1 MTKVD
6 ECVPPNDKDKLIH
19 LLLEDLVKTS
29 GKRKRSPSAS
39 ESRSNKKRRMS
50 GGGEAACHAIC
61 LAVIALKLG
70 MTASAIF
77 VFYGSADEWLHSV
90 LGSTCSKN
98 PTTYV
103 FENMARVAMFQDSC
117 AVAADRY
124 QKNLNT
130 LIQNLGLSTIA
141 ISVASFRTYYKTVYD
156 LVKNATGCEGT
167 VPKHCAATSSKS
179 KNRKTKKTKGDS
191 VATADSSDESS
202 LSPGSMVS
210 NSSRKSS
217 KVRNA
222 SNTSSKESKVS
233 KKSINKTAKKSK
245 K

>member
-29 GKRKRSPSAS
+29 GKRKRSRSVS
-39 ESRSNKKRRMS
+39 NTRSNKRRRMS
-50 GGGEAACHAIC
+50 GGGQAACHAIC
-61 LAVIALKLG
+61 LAIIALKLG
-70 MTASAIF
+70 MSASAIF
-77 VFYGSADEWLHSV
+77 IFYGSADEWLHSV

-117 AVAADRY
+117 AVAAERY

-141 ISVASFRTYYKTVYD
+141 ISVATFRTYYKTVYD
-156 LVKNATGCEGT
+156 LVKEYTGCEGT
-167 VPKHCAATSSKS
+167 APKHCAATSSASKTRKS
-179 KNRKTKKTKGDS
+179 KKTKEDS
-191 VATADSSDESS
+191 VTAADRSDESS

-210 NSSRKSS
+210 NSSRKS
-217 KVRNA
+217 
-222 SNTSSKESKVS
+222 
-233 KKSINKTAKKSK
+233 KSAKKSAK
-245 K
+245 KTDK

>member
-29 GKRKRSPSAS
+29 EKRKRSHSAS
-39 ESRSNKKRRMS
+39 NTRSNKRQRIT
-50 GGGEAACHAIC
+50 GGGQAACHAIC
-61 LAVIALKLG
+61 LAIIALKLG
-70 MTASAIF
+70 MSASAIF

-117 AVAADRY
+117 AVAAERY

-141 ISVASFRTYYKTVYD
+141 VSIATFRTYYKTVYD
-156 LVKNATGCEGT
+156 LVKEYTGCEGT
-167 VPKHCAATSSKS
+167 SPKHCTISTSKTSKTRKIS
-179 KNRKTKKTKGDS
+179 KTKEDS
-191 VATADSSDESS
+191 VTADSSDESS
-202 LSPGSMVS
+202 LSPSSVVS
-210 NSSRKSS
+210 NSSKKS
-217 KVRNA
+217 V
-222 SNTSSKESKVS
+222 
-233 KKSINKTAKKSK
+233 KKSIKKQK

>member
-19 LLLEDLVKTS
+19 LLLEDLVKTT
-29 GKRKRSPSAS
+29 GKRSRSVSNT
-39 ESRSNKKRRMS
+39 RSNKRRRMS
-50 GGGEAACHAIC
+50 GGGQAACHAIC
-61 LAVIALKLG
+61 LAIIALKLG
-70 MTASAIF
+70 MSASAIF
-77 VFYGSADEWLHSV
+77 IFYGSADEWLHSV

-117 AVAADRY
+117 AVAAERY

-141 ISVASFRTYYKTVYD
+141 ISVATFRTYYKTVYD
-156 LVKNATGCEGT
+156 LVKEYTGCEGT
-167 VPKHCAATSSKS
+167 TPKHCAATSSASKTRKS
-179 KNRKTKKTKGDS
+179 KKTKEDS
-191 VATADSSDESS
+191 VTAADSSDESS

-210 NSSRKSS
+210 NSSRKS
-217 KVRNA
+217 
-222 SNTSSKESKVS
+222 
-233 KKSINKTAKKSK
+233 KSAKKSAK
-245 K
+245 KTDK

>member
-29 GKRKRSPSAS
+29 GKRKRSESRS
-39 ESRSNKKRRMS
+39 ESRSNKRRRMS

-77 VFYGSADEWLHSV
+77 IFYGSADEWLHSV

-117 AVAADRY
+117 AVAAERY

-141 ISVASFRTYYKTVYD
+141 VSIASFRTYYKTVYD

-167 VPKHCAATSSKS
+167 VPKHCATSSKS
-179 KNRKTKKTKGDS
+179 KNRKTKKTKEDS
-191 VATADSSDESS
+191 VTAVDSSDESS

-210 NSSRKSS
+210 NSSQKSS

-233 KKSINKTAKKSK
+233 KKTAKKSK

>member
-39 ESRSNKKRRMS
+39 ESRSHKKPRFT

-70 MTASAIF
+70 MSASAIF
-77 VFYGSADEWLHSV
+77 IFYGSADEWLHSV

-117 AVAADRY
+117 AVAAERY

-141 ISVASFRTYYKTVYD
+141 LSIASFRTYYKTVYD

-167 VPKHCAATSSKS
+167 VPKHCAASSKS
-179 KNRKTKKTKGDS
+179 KNRKTKKTKEDS
-191 VATADSSDESS
+191 VTAVDSSDESS

-217 KVRNA
+217 KA
-222 SNTSSKESKVS
+222 SKVSKVS
-233 KKSINKTAKKSK
+233 KKSAKKINK
-245 K
+245 